1 MSRYKLGDL
10 TIKNWNDWDRV
21 VRDPVTVGVMI
32 TQGVGYSAAAAG
44 LAAGTIVAG
53 FGTALVGYLAVTA
66 VTTWAISALCFNA
79 KARF

>member
-32 TQGVGYSAAAAG
+32 TQGIGYSAAAAG
-44 LAAGTIVAG
+44 WLLELLLQVWVRR
-53 FGTALVGYLAVTA
+53 LSVT
-66 VTTWAISALCFNA
+66 
-79 KARF
+79 